1 MSSKRR
7 PAGMA
12 GFTVVWIGQVVS
24 LLGSSMTIFGLTIW
38 MFEETGRA
46 TSLALLGMFYMI
58 PLLLASPVAGVMVDR
73 HSRKLLMI
81 LSDLAS
87 GLVTLAAFFLL
98 LTGGLQVW
106 HLYVAAFVMGTFQT
120 FQWPAFSAAITLM
133 LPKEQY
139 TRANSMMEL
148 ANSASNIFAPL
159 AAGALL
165 GVIGLSGILM
175 IDIVTFVFAISAL
188 LVVVIPEPERTEE
201 SKAGQAGM
209 FEEVAYGFRYIL
221 ERPSLLGLQTIFL
234 LGNFFATVGF
244 TLLAPLILSRTDSNE
259 LIFGSVQTIG
269 AIGGVIGGVVIS
281 TWGGFKR
288 RVHGVLAGWMFSMFG
303 LVIAGIGR
311 PDPVWAAIPVWG
323 AGLFIQ
329 SFFAPLINGSN
340 QAIWQAK
347 VAPDVQGRVF
357 SIRRLIAW
365 LVIPLAQLT
374 SGPLADQVMEPAMRE
389 GGPLADV
396 FGWLVGVGPGA
407 GMSLILVFAGLLGM
421 VAGLSG
427 YLFPSVRDVEDILPD
442 HDAASAHAGGV
453 AS

>member
-1 MSSKRR
+1 
-7 PAGMA
+7 
-12 GFTVVWIGQVVS
+12 
-24 LLGSSMTIFGLTIW
+24 
-38 MFEETGRA
+38 
-46 TSLALLGMFYMI
+46 
-58 PLLLASPVAGVMVDR
+58 
-73 HSRKLLMI
+73 
-81 LSDLAS
+81 
-87 GLVTLAAFFLL
+87 
-98 LTGGLQVW
+98 
-106 HLYVAAFVMGTFQT
+106 
-120 FQWPAFSAAITLM
+120 
-133 LPKEQY
+133 
-139 TRANSMMEL
+139 
-148 ANSASNIFAPL
+148 
-159 AAGALL
+159 
-165 GVIGLSGILM
+165 
-175 IDIVTFVFAISAL
+175 
-188 LVVVIPEPERTEE
+188 
-201 SKAGQAGM
+201 
-209 FEEVAYGFRYIL
+209 
-221 ERPSLLGLQTIFL
+221 
-234 LGNFFATVGF
+234 
-244 TLLAPLILSRTDSNE
+244 
-259 LIFGSVQTIG
+259 
-269 AIGGVIGGVVIS
+269 
-281 TWGGFKR
+281 
-288 RVHGVLAGWMFSMFG
+288 MFG
-303 LVIAGIGR
+303 LVVAGIGR

-442 HDAASAHAGGV
+442 HDAASAHAGGM